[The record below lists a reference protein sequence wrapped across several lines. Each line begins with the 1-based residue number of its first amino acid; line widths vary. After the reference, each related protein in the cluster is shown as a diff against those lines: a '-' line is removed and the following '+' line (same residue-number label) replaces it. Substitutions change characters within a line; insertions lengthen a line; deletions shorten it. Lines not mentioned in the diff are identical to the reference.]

1 MINFQ
6 TLNSLVD
13 ILKKNQI
20 RCGIGGSYLLQ
31 IHELCNDPNDVDFW
45 VAPEDIRKVRNI
57 FSHYE
62 EIIEKIQLPSQYHF
76 KMRYLDIYV
85 DFVAC
90 FIVKPNKNE
99 YVYNIMPENIEM
111 VDMQDGSTLPCTSLE
126 DWYIVYKLLRREEKA
141 ELIKKYIY
149 QKDASKANERLEL
162 LIDNKVNRLPKRITK
177 DVKDLIWDNMQLKL
191 DDYLKMDK
199 DENDE

>member
-1 MINFQ
+1 MINSI

-62 EIIEKIQLPSQYHF
+62 EIIEKIQLPPKFHF
-76 KMRYLDIYV
+76 KMRYLDIDV

-90 FIVKPNKNE
+90 FVVKPNKNE
-99 YVYNIMPENIEM
+99 YVYNIMPENIET
-111 VDMQDGSTLPCTSLE
+111 VDMKDGSKLPCTSLE

-141 ELIKKYIY
+141 KLIKKYIY
-149 QKDASKANERLEL
+149 QKDASKANERLEV
-162 LIDNKVNRLPKRITK
+162 LIDNKSNKLPKRVTK
-177 DVKDLIWDNMQLKL
+177 DVKDLIWKSMQYEL
-191 DDYLKMDK
+191 
-199 DENDE
+199 NDFIKINREESNE